1 MPPDP
6 PPAREPAGGPDG
18 DPDLLLEQAAEAVT
32 ERAHTRFDRFV
43 LRVTAWFGRHTLIRI
58 FVAGGLLLGALL
70 PGAILLFNP
79 DLTEGLEG
87 FGYASV
93 FLMNLAST
101 ATFYFPVPGLTAAAQ
116 ALIATEGADARF
128 PWLVGIAGGLG
139 MALGE
144 VTAYYAGYLGSELVR
159 GRELPGPKRFH
170 ATIERVTRRIS
181 WLMHNYGMPTLFVL
195 SALPNPFFEI
205 AGLTAG
211 SVRMQFR
218 RFILAVGTGK
228 IVRGMLIAYYGADFI
243 DAVRAILPFV

>member
-6 PPAREPAGGPDG
+6 TPAREPAGPPG
-18 DPDLLLEQAAEAVT
+18 DPDLLLEHAAEAVA

-43 LRVTAWFGRHTLIRI
+43 LRATAWFADHTIIRI
-58 FVAGGLLLGALL
+58 VVAGGLLIGALL
-70 PGAILLFNP
+70 PGAILLINP
-79 DLTEGLEG
+79 DLTDGLEG

-128 PWLVGIAGGLG
+128 PWLVGVAGGLG

-144 VTAYYAGYLGSELVR
+144 ITAYYAGYLGSELVR

-170 ATIERVTRRIS
+170 PTIERITRRIS
-181 WLMHNYGMPTLFVL
+181 WLMNHYGMPTLFVL
-195 SALPNPFFEI
+195 SAIPNPLFEI

-211 SVRMQFR
+211 SVRMAFR
-218 RFILAVGTGK
+218 KFFVSVTAGK
-228 IVRGMLIAYYGADFI
+228 IVRGILIAYYGDNFLH
-243 DAVRAILPFV
+243 AVRAILPFV